1 MKTYTLT
8 YDDTVPS
15 MNRMSRNS
23 HWEYTK
29 AKKRWTTIFTGL
41 LRPASWPFEFDGKVT
56 ATAELTFPTRHRR
69 DLDNY
74 WLTGK
79 ALGDALVKNGFIPDD
94 TPEFYEMKTL
104 RFNPIRGRSRTTVT
118 LEVSP

>member
-23 HWEYTK
+23 HWVYTK
-29 AKKRWTTIFTGL
+29 AKKRWTHIFL
-41 LRPASWPFEFDGKVT
+41 LDLLWQRPAALDGKVT

-79 ALGDALVKNGFIPDD
+79 ALGDALVAGGYIPDD
-94 TPEFYEMKTL
+94 TPEFYEFKGLT
-104 RFNPIRGRSRTTVT
+104 FNPERGRNRTVVR